1 MQIERLRRVPA
12 QLLFLSCLAASGAA
26 SADDFYSSYRMP
38 HADWSLFAG
47 ANWTDNA
54 TLTPNGPNDT
64 IATAG
69 FGGSLYRDTPQFKAD
84 LDGVAYYED
93 YLSGTYGSNW
103 LGNFRGLASY
113 AFIPESFS
121 WVAEDAFGQVNANP
135 LLPTTPANRI
145 NGNFFSTGPDGYLR
159 FSSDLGLTLGAR
171 YARSNFESNPYAQV
185 DDQRLTGNL
194 GLVKHLSQL
203 TAISLNATA
212 SRVEYQVPGHPGFDQ
227 AEFFGR
233 YESRSARSG
242 LTLDAGTSKLRD
254 SVTGSDVQDPVVRL
268 SVFHRLTPSWNVNLS
283 AGQQYQNT
291 ATALQSAV
299 NSTQVVNG
307 QVSPPSTRGPPTGAG
322 GPTADVLLSQ
332 SPYQSQYLTLAFD
345 FVRPR
350 TTFDL
355 HGRFERQRYQF
366 AEAGSDRDLRGG
378 GARFSRQLR
387 PALSFYASADYE
399 SRAPL
404 AGQPGDRTKYADI
417 GLQWRL
423 GSMLSATAAYHFED
437 RKTDSSGYPYIVN
450 RLYLGV
456 AYGPPKRGTSF
467 QPPTQTAPGSSTP
480 GP

>member
-1 MQIERLRRVPA
+1 MPMLRARGVA
-12 QLLFLSCLAASGAA
+12 GQLLLLTCLAAAGAA
-26 SADDFYSSYRMP
+26 SAEDFYSSYRLP

-47 ANWTDNA
+47 VNRTDNA
-54 TLTPNGPNDT
+54 TLTANGPSDT

-69 FGGSLYRDTPQFKAD
+69 FGGSLYRDSAQLKAD

-93 YLSGTYGSNW
+93 YLGGTFGSSW
-103 LGNFRGLASY
+103 LGNFRGRASY
-113 AFIPESFS
+113 EFIPESFS

-135 LLPTTPANRI
+135 LLPTTPANRV
-145 NGNFFSTGPDGYLR
+145 NGNFFSTGPDGYVR
-159 FSSDLGLTLGAR
+159 FTSDLGLTLGAR
-171 YARSNFESNPYAQV
+171 YAQSNFQSNPYAQV
-185 DDQRLTGNL
+185 DDHRLTGNV

-307 QVSPPSTRGPPTGAG
+307 QVSPPATRGPPTGAG
-322 GPTADVLLSQ
+322 GPTADVLLNQ

-366 AEAGSDRDLRGG
+366 AEAGLDRDLRGG
-378 GARFSRQLR
+378 GMRFSRQLR
-387 PALSFYASADYE
+387 PALAFTAGADYE

-404 AGQPGDRTKYADI
+404 AGQPGDRTKYADL
-417 GLQWRL
+417 GLEWRL
-423 GSMLSATAAYHFED
+423 GAMLAATLAYHRED
-437 RKTDSSGYPYIVN
+437 READTGGYAYAVN

-456 AYGPPKRGTSF
+456 TYGPQRHGTMS
-467 QPPTQTAPGSSTP
+467 PPPAQAAPAVAV

>member
-1 MQIERLRRVPA
+1 MQMDRSRAVA
-12 QLLFLSCLAASGAA
+12 GQLLLLTGLAAAAAA
-26 SADDFYSSYRMP
+26 SAEDYYSSYRLP

-47 ANWTDNA
+47 ANFTDNA
-54 TLTPNGPNDT
+54 TLAANGPSDT

-69 FGGSLYRDTPQFKAD
+69 FGGSLYRDGPQLKAD

-93 YLSGTYGSNW
+93 YLGGTFSSSW
-103 LGNFRGLASY
+103 LGNFRGRASY
-113 AFIPESFS
+113 AFVPDSFS
-121 WVAEDAFGQVNANP
+121 WVAEDAFGQVSANP
-135 LLPTTPANRI
+135 LLPTTPANRV

-159 FSSDLGLTLGAR
+159 FSSDFGLTLGAR
-171 YARSNFESNPYAQV
+171 YAQSNFQSNPYAQV

-212 SRVEYQVPGHPGFDQ
+212 SRVEYQVAGHPGFDQ

-268 SVFHRLTPSWNVNLS
+268 NVFHRLTPSWNVNLS

-291 ATALQSAV
+291 ASALQSAV

-307 QVSPPSTRGPPTGAG
+307 QVVPPTSGGPPTGAG
-322 GPTADVLLSQ
+322 GPTVDVLLNQ
-332 SPYQSQYLTLAFD
+332 SPYQSQYLTLGFD
-345 FVRPR
+345 FVRTR

-366 AEAGSDRDLRGG
+366 AAAGSDRDLRGG
-378 GARFSRQLR
+378 GVRFSRQLR
-387 PALSFYASADYE
+387 PALAFRASADYE

-417 GLQWRL
+417 GLEWRL
-423 GSMLSATAAYHFED
+423 GAMLAANFAYHRED
-437 RKTDSSGYPYIVN
+437 READTGGVAYAVN
-450 RLYLGV
+450 RLYLGLS
-456 AYGPPKRGTSF
+456 YGPPKHGTLA
-467 QPPTQTAPGSSTP
+467 QPAPASVTV